1 MDIATMHFWGK
12 TKYWWALIITGILM
26 IPCGLW
32 LWFQPALGYE
42 VLSLLLGWLLILF
55 GIVQLIVSGNVK
67 QKVRGW
73 GWWLAGGIID
83 ILIGFILVGN
93 LSFSE
98 AVLPFFFAFIFMY
111 KGIANLFSALNMVST
126 HRYWWLYLVNGLL
139 LLILGLLFFASPF
152 TAAVLYY
159 FFVCGCLYL
168 LGFFSYFLRL
178 FFETRGT
185 IGEKELFGR
194 FQSALHK
201 GALFV

>member
-1 MDIATMHFWGK
+1 MCCIAKIVSFKINNYGYCNNAFWGK

-98 AVLPFFFAFIFMY
+98 AVLPFFLPLFLCI
-111 KGIANLFSALNMVST
+111 KGLRI
-126 HRYWWLYLVNGLL
+126 
-139 LLILGLLFFASPF
+139 
-152 TAAVLYY
+152 
-159 FFVCGCLYL
+159 C
-168 LGFFSYFLRL
+168 FL
-178 FFETRGT
+178 
-185 IGEKELFGR
+185 
-194 FQSALHK
+194 H
-201 GALFV
+201 

>member
-1 MDIATMHFWGK
+1 
-12 TKYWWALIITGILM
+12 M
-26 IPCGLW
+26 I
-32 LWFQPALGYE
+32 
-42 VLSLLLGWLLILF
+42 
-55 GIVQLIVSGNVK
+55 K

-152 TAAVLYY
+152 TAAFSIIFLCAAPLFIGV
-159 FFVCGCLYL
+159 FL
-168 LGFFSYFLRL
+168 LFSSVIL
-178 FFETRGT
+178 
-185 IGEKELFGR
+185 
-194 FQSALHK
+194 
-201 GALFV
+201 

>member
-1 MDIATMHFWGK
+1 MCCIAKIVSFKINNYGYCNNAFLGK
-12 TKYWWALIITGILM
+12 DQILVGFDYYGY
-26 IPCGLW
+26 IDDPLRW

-98 AVLPFFFAFIFMY
+98 AVLPFFFAFIFVY

-152 TAAVLYY
+152 TAAFSIIFLCAAAFIYWGFSLI
-159 FFVCGCLYL
+159 FFGY
-168 LGFFSYFLRL
+168 SLRPV
-178 FFETRGT
+178 E
-185 IGEKELFGR
+185 
-194 FQSALHK
+194 Q
-201 GALFV
+201 

>member
-98 AVLPFFFAFIFMY
+98 AVLPFFLFFYRLRILLSGHSVLA
-111 KGIANLFSALNMVST
+111 LFSVHVREVSAPPSAT
-126 HRYWWLYLVNGLL
+126 VCITAPVYCPPACSVN
-139 LLILGLLFFASPF
+139 
-152 TAAVLYY
+152 
-159 FFVCGCLYL
+159 
-168 LGFFSYFLRL
+168 
-178 FFETRGT
+178 
-185 IGEKELFGR
+185 
-194 FQSALHK
+194 
-201 GALFV
+201 

>member
-1 MDIATMHFWGK
+1 MHFWGK

-98 AVLPFFFAFIFMY
+98 AVLPFFFAFIFVY
-111 KGIANLFSALNMVST
+111 KGIANLFSALNMV
-126 HRYWWLYLVNGLL
+126 
-139 LLILGLLFFASPF
+139 ILRF
-152 TAAVLYY
+152 TFYGCVFYY

-168 LGFFSYFLRL
+168 LGIFSYFLRL

-185 IGEKELFGR
+185 VGEKGIIR
-194 FQSALHK
+194 
-201 GALFV
+201 

>member
-139 LLILGLLFFASPF
+139 LLILGLLFFASP
-152 TAAVLYY
+152 
-159 FFVCGCLYL
+159 
-168 LGFFSYFLRL
+168 LRL
-178 FFETRGT
+178 RFLLFFCVRLPLF
-185 IGEKELFGR
+185 IGDFLLF
-194 FQSALHK
+194 SSVIL
-201 GALFV
+201 

>member
-42 VLSLLLGWLLILF
+42 VLSLL
-55 GIVQLIVSGNVK
+55 
-67 QKVRGW
+67 W

-152 TAAVLYY
+152 TAAFSIIFLCAAAFIYWGFSLI
-159 FFVCGCLYL
+159 FFGY
-168 LGFFSYFLRL
+168 SLRPV
-178 FFETRGT
+178 E
-185 IGEKELFGR
+185 
-194 FQSALHK
+194 Q
-201 GALFV
+201 

>member
-98 AVLPFFFAFIFMY
+98 AVLPFF
-111 KGIANLFSALNMVST
+111 
-126 HRYWWLYLVNGLL
+126 
-139 LLILGLLFFASPF
+139 LFFYILISVIVTDINLHLFALIVN
-152 TAAVLYY
+152 TY
-159 FFVCGCLYL
+159 FV
-168 LGFFSYFLRL
+168 FFF
-178 FFETRGT
+178 
-185 IGEKELFGR
+185 I
-194 FQSALHK
+194 QSLH
-201 GALFV
+201 VP

>member
-98 AVLPFFFAFIFMY
+98 AVLPFFFAFIFVY

-126 HRYWWLYLVNGLL
+126 HRYWWLL

-152 TAAVLYY
+152 TAAFSIIFLCAVAFIYWGFSLI
-159 FFVCGCLYL
+159 FFGY
-168 LGFFSYFLRL
+168 SLRPV
-178 FFETRGT
+178 E
-185 IGEKELFGR
+185 
-194 FQSALHK
+194 Q
-201 GALFV
+201 

>member
-32 LWFQPALGYE
+32 LWLKFVKLSNSLIHRALQPHRHRE
-42 VLSLLLGWLLILF
+42 FSWWLSILF
-55 GIVQLIVSGNVK
+55 GLVQLIVSGNVK

-152 TAAVLYY
+152 TAAFSIIFLCAAAFIYWGFSLI
-159 FFVCGCLYL
+159 FFGY
-168 LGFFSYFLRL
+168 SLRPV
-178 FFETRGT
+178 E
-185 IGEKELFGR
+185 
-194 FQSALHK
+194 Q
-201 GALFV
+201 

>member
-98 AVLPFFFAFIFMY
+98 AVLPFFFAFIFVY

-152 TAAVLYY
+152 TAAFSIIFL
-159 FFVCGCLYL
+159 CGCLYL
-168 LGFFSYFLRL
+168 LGIFSYFLRL

-185 IGEKELFGR
+185 VGEKGIIR
-194 FQSALHK
+194 
-201 GALFV
+201 

>member
-1 MDIATMHFWGK
+1 MHFWGK

-98 AVLPFFFAFIFMY
+98 AVLPFF
-111 KGIANLFSALNMVST
+111 
-126 HRYWWLYLVNGLL
+126 
-139 LLILGLLFFASPF
+139 LFFIGFVFCFLA
-152 TAAVLYY
+152 TAFWPY
-159 FFVCGCLYL
+159 
-168 LGFFSYFLRL
+168 
-178 FFETRGT
+178 
-185 IGEKELFGR
+185 
-194 FQSALHK
+194 FQST
-201 GALFV
+201 

>member
-126 HRYWWLYLVNGLL
+126 HRYWWLYLV
-139 LLILGLLFFASPF
+139 
-152 TAAVLYY
+152 
-159 FFVCGCLYL
+159 
-168 LGFFSYFLRL
+168 R
-178 FFETRGT
+178 
-185 IGEKELFGR
+185 
-194 FQSALHK
+194 
-201 GALFV
+201 

>member
-1 MDIATMHFWGK
+1 MCCIAKIVSFKINNYGYCNNAFLGK
-12 TKYWWALIITGILM
+12 DQILVGFDYYGYMM

-98 AVLPFFFAFIFMY
+98 AVLPFFFAFIFVY

-152 TAAVLYY
+152 TAAFSIIFLCAAAFIYWGFSLI
-159 FFVCGCLYL
+159 FFGY
-168 LGFFSYFLRL
+168 SLRPV
-178 FFETRGT
+178 E
-185 IGEKELFGR
+185 
-194 FQSALHK
+194 Q
-201 GALFV
+201 